1 MVMVWYGGMFIS
13 CHEDSFLLLGQ
24 RRLVADEFNEPQH
37 YGTIWYGMVPDHTIG
52 ECKRSASHAPN
63 VVHTI
68 YTAKLKVKPPLMQ
81 PFPDDIG
88 IILAFR

>member
-1 MVMVWYGGMFIS
+1 MVMVWYGGKCSYHVTKIFY
-13 CHEDSFLLLGQ
+13 CLAKEDWSQMSSMNLNTT
-24 RRLVADEFNEPQH
+24 VP
-37 YGTIWYGMVPDHTIG
+37 WYGMVPDHTIG